1 MSFNCKRCGGELD
14 IYKEPDTPIEDKILI
29 QPCPVCEA
37 QTKRGAKRQAWDE
50 GPIIEG
56 MGR

>member
-14 IYKEPDTPIEDKILI
+14 VYKAPDIPVEDKILI
-29 QPCPVCEA
+29 QPCSTCE
-37 QTKRGAKRQAWDE
+37 KKIRDGAMNYAWQHPHTED
-50 GPIIEG
+50 